1 MSGNAIGGG
10 EATSQASRQ
19 QRDANGVSSSPLGQD
34 LRVWSRTVR
43 AEIFCEFLCFFYEKL
58 GI

>member
-10 EATSQASRQ
+10 EATSRASQRW
-19 QRDANGVSSSPLGQD
+19 RDANGVSSLPLGQD
-34 LRVWSRTVR
+34 SRVRSRTMR
-43 AEIFCEFLCFFYEKL
+43 AEIFCEFLCFIYEKL